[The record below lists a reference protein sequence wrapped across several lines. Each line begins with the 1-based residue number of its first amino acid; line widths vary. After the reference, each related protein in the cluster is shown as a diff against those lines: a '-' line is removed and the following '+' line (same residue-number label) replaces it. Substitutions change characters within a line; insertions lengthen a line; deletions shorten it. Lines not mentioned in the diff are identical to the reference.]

1 MPKLLALDFDGV
13 ISDSAPESYVVALR
27 TWCEFVPETCLTD
40 RSDVFVSSHTPTA
53 RQVLSE
59 SLYGDFLERMPLGNR
74 AEDYAVV
81 LASLDRGVDVPDQ
94 SAYDAFKTTLDA
106 NWLNH
111 FHQRFYEVRRAL
123 CDADV
128 DGWHALMKPYPKLCK
143 ILRAHASEVELAI
156 ATAKDARSVRA
167 LLHAYGIEDLFSDER
182 LLDKETG
189 VNKVAHL
196 EHLQARYGFDY
207 ADMVFVDDKLNHL
220 DQVAR
225 LGVECV
231 LAGWGY
237 NGPREHALARERGHR
252 VLELDGF
259 EAQLFG
265 TAGRT

>member
-27 TWCEFVPETCLTD
+27 TWCEFVPGTRLTD
-40 RSDVFVSSHTPTA
+40 QTDVLVSSHTPTA

-59 SLYGDFLERMPLGNR
+59 SLYGDFLERMPLGSR

-94 SAYDAFKTTLDA
+94 SAYDSFKTTLDA
-106 NWLNH
+106 DWLSH
-111 FHQRFYEVRRAL
+111 FHQRFYETRRAL

-128 DGWHALMKPYPKLCK
+128 GGWHALMGPYPKLRE

-167 LLHAYGIEDLFSDER
+167 LLHAYGIEDLFSGER

-196 EHLQARYGFDY
+196 ECLQVRFGFAY
-207 ADMVFVDDKLNHL
+207 SEMVFVDDKVNHL
-220 DQVAR
+220 DHVAT
-225 LGVECV
+225 LGVECA

-252 VLELDGF
+252 VLELDDF

-265 TAGRT
+265 MDG

>member
-13 ISDSAPESYVVALR
+13 ISDSAPESYVVAMR
-27 TWCEFVPETCLTD
+27 TWCEFVPETRLTD
-40 RSDVFVSSHTPTA
+40 RSDVFLSSRTPTA
-53 RQVLSE
+53 RQVASE
-59 SLYGDFLERMPLGNR
+59 SLYQEFLERMPLGNR

-94 SAYDAFKTTLDA
+94 SAYDGFKTTLDA
-106 NWLNH
+106 GWLH
-111 FHQRFYEVRRAL
+111 DFHQRFYQLRQTL

-128 DGWHALMKPYPKLCK
+128 DGWHALMEPYPKLRE
-143 ILRAHASEVELAI
+143 ILRAHAPEVELAI
-156 ATAKDARSVRA
+156 ATSKDARSVRA

-196 EHLQARYGFDY
+196 EHLQARFGFDY
-207 ADMVFVDDKLNHL
+207 GEMVFVDDKVNHL
-220 DQVAR
+220 DHVAS

-237 NGPREHALARERGHR
+237 NGPREHVLARERGHR
-252 VLELDGF
+252 VLELDDF

-265 TAGRT
+265 TGG

>member
-13 ISDSAPESYVVALR
+13 ISDSAPESYVVAMR
-27 TWCEFVPETCLTD
+27 TWCEFVPETRLTD
-40 RSDVFVSSHTPTA
+40 RSDVFLSSRTPTA
-53 RQVLSE
+53 RQVASE
-59 SLYGDFLERMPLGNR
+59 SLYQEFLERMPLGNR

-94 SAYDAFKTTLDA
+94 SAYDGFKTTLDA
-106 NWLNH
+106 DWLQQ
-111 FHQRFYEVRRAL
+111 FHQRFYQLRQTL

-128 DGWHALMKPYPKLCK
+128 DGWHALMKPYPKLRE
-143 ILRAHASEVELAI
+143 ILRAHAPEVELAI
-156 ATAKDARSVRA
+156 ATSKDARSVRA
-167 LLHAYGIEDLFSDER
+167 LLHAYEIEDLFSDER

-196 EHLQARYGFDY
+196 EHLQARFGFDY
-207 ADMVFVDDKLNHL
+207 GEMVFVDDKLNHL
-220 DQVAR
+220 DHVAS
-225 LGVECV
+225 LGVACV

-252 VLELDGF
+252 VLELDDF

-265 TAGRT
+265 TGG